1 MTSRGYVAMAF
12 SFDDSMGDDLVFSC
26 TSNDNPVSIG
36 CTLIEIQP
44 IALLGIMNLLSLLTN
59 YIYNLGKSRVE

>member
-1 MTSRGYVAMAF
+1 MAF

-44 IALLGIMNLLSLLTN
+44 IALCLGKIIMNLLSLLAN

>member
-44 IALLGIMNLLSLLTN
+44 IALSLRARYHEFIIIVNKL
-59 YIYNLGKSRVE
+59 YL

>member
-1 MTSRGYVAMAF
+1 MAF

-26 TSNDNPVSIG
+26 TSNDNPVSIR

-44 IALLGIMNLLSLLTN
+44 IACSELGIMNLLSLLTN
-59 YIYNLGKSRVE
+59 FIYNLGKSRVE

>member
-44 IALLGIMNLLSLLTN
+44 IAYTFVS
-59 YIYNLGKSRVE
+59 

>member
-36 CTLIEIQP
+36 FFYLKS
-44 IALLGIMNLLSLLTN
+44 NLLPYYHEFILIFNKL
-59 YIYNLGKSRVE
+59 NL

>member
-36 CTLIEIQP
+36 CS
-44 IALLGIMNLLSLLTN
+44 LLETNLLPYIINLL
-59 YIYNLGKSRVE
+59 

>member
-26 TSNDNPVSIG
+26 TSNDNPVSIC
-36 CTLIEIQP
+36 CTLIEIEP
-44 IALLGIMNLLSLLTN
+44 IALYHEFVMIFNNSNLSF
-59 YIYNLGKSRVE
+59 R

>member
-1 MTSRGYVAMAF
+1 MAF

-36 CTLIEIQP
+36 FSLLEINP
-44 IALLGIMNLLSLLTN
+44 IALYRYHEFILIFNKLNL
-59 YIYNLGKSRVE
+59 

>member
-36 CTLIEIQP
+36 FSLLEIQP
-44 IALLGIMNLLSLLTN
+44 IALLSW
-59 YIYNLGKSRVE
+59 IYSDF

>member
-44 IALLGIMNLLSLLTN
+44 IAFRYHEFIIIVNKLYL
-59 YIYNLGKSRVE
+59 